1 MSPLSLAFC
10 AIYTPMSKYTPQEPI
25 NPLFIMSNPRFI
37 QVPRDQ
43 DPSPNT
49 AHQSTSYSEQTN
61 AWLREDHKQMPWH
74 NLAYVATSST
84 QDNSVSMSELI
95 TSKDPATQGSA
106 K

>member
-1 MSPLSLAFC
+1 
-10 AIYTPMSKYTPQEPI
+10 
-25 NPLFIMSNPRFI
+25 MSNLQFI

-49 AHQSTSYSEQTN
+49 AHQSTSYSEQMN
-61 AWLREDHKQMPWH
+61 AWLREDQKQVPWH

-84 QDNSVSMSELI
+84 QDNSTSMSEL
-95 TSKDPATQGSA
+95 TTTKNPATQGSA

>member
-1 MSPLSLAFC
+1 
-10 AIYTPMSKYTPQEPI
+10 
-25 NPLFIMSNPRFI
+25 MSNPQFI

-49 AHQSTSYSEQTN
+49 AHQSTSYSKQMN

-74 NLAYVATSST
+74 NLAYVATSGT
-84 QDNSVSMSELI
+84 QDNSTSSSEP
-95 TSKDPATQGSA
+95 TPSGNPATQGST

>member
-1 MSPLSLAFC
+1 MPALFLASDT
-10 AIYTPMSKYTPQEPI
+10 IYTLIFKYPIQELI
-25 NPLFIMSNPRFI
+25 NLFIMSDPQFI

-49 AHQSTSYSEQTN
+49 AHQSTSYSEQMN
-61 AWLREDHKQMPWH
+61 AWLREDHKQVPWH

-84 QDNSVSMSELI
+84 HDNSTSMSEL
-95 TSKDPATQGSA
+95 TTTKSPATQGSA